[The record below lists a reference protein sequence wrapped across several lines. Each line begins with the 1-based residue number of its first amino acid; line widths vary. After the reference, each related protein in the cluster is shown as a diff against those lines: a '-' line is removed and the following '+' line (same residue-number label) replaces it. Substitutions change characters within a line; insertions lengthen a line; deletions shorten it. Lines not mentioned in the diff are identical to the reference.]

1 MSLQSLKS
9 LPRLWLLVGS
19 DRPTDRPTDRQCHLL
34 SCPGQ
39 LKNIDNDNNAWQI
52 WQFWSWD
59 WIEGKIFAAAIFP
72 FFLTNVFH
80 KVPSF
85 IFGIS
90 FVVVFAYMSQL
101 YATPLIVI
109 GWFAFLWHILKL
121 IIIITFCCVSWYVTS
136 LLFTR
141 IVIWVSRPLHTSLIY
156 NGTRLL
162 HEAII
167 ALGMKS

>member
-1 MSLQSLKS
+1 MVS
-9 LPRLWLLVGS
+9 LLV
-19 DRPTDRPTDRQCHLL
+19 PQ
-34 SCPGQ
+34 
-39 LKNIDNDNNAWQI
+39 KNIGKIDNDNNAWQI

-80 KVPSF
+80 KIPSF
-85 IFGIS
+85 SFGIS
-90 FVVVFAYMSQL
+90 FVVVFAYISQL